1 MRNSV
6 KGLGEIQEDYTHHLP
21 LIHTLSQKEVKLLQQ
36 DFPLMKLY
44 GWCLTLTLLLSD
56 FQ

>member
-6 KGLGEIQEDYTHHLP
+6 KDLGEIQEDYTHHLP